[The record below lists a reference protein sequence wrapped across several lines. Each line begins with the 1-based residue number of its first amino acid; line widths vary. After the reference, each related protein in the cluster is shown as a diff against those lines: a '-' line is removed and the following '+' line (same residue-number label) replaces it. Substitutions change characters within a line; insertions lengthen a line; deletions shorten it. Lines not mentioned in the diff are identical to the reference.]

1 MSHDTT
7 LSDGVTLPE
16 NTPEIIS
23 SEVTALP
30 EASTQDI
37 RRIVEG
43 TNTENVPFTEGT
55 FNTEDNKSSFE
66 MQSLSPGASE
76 VETEVT
82 EEELA
87 LIAAELIAQG
97 KIQAQ
102 FAAEWEEAEADG
114 KEVANYT
121 GSVGLLRGGTRQIAK
136 LILAGLVW
144 LTASDWGTAKA
155 HADPISLSA
164 NTPNP
169 DAKGGSGT
177 ERVKEM
183 HLSEEEILRLE
194 LIENRN
200 ISLEEF
206 KRLST
211 CKSGQAADL
220 WNDHRK
226 AEMHNEENPGAK
238 PKESPIDT
246 IWKKEGAATKNPII
260 FFSAEES
267 VVEGGNVIMVKKYYL
282 VAIRPNTATRE
293 PYYLTWTG
301 YLGTNEKKAEL
312 TARYLLSKM

>member
-1 MSHDTT
+1 MVKLDDVRGGEATEPEEGRHIPD
-7 LSDGVTLPE
+7 LPKGATE
-16 NTPEIIS
+16 EILL
-23 SEVTALP
+23 VL
-30 EASTQDI
+30 
-37 RRIVEG
+37 EG
-43 TNTENVPFTEGT
+43 EQQEGVPFTEGT

-164 NTPNP
+164 NAPNP
-169 DAKGGSGT
+169 DAGSARVEKKELTGEEIIRLERT
-177 ERVKEM
+177 ERRHVSLDDFVKTKDCR
-183 HLSEEEILRLE
+183 SEAAARLWVE
-194 LIENRN
+194 HQKIERN
-200 ISLEEF
+200 NTESKQQNPNAKLEPDVIDVVWNGEGKIRASCKFCVF
-206 KRLST
+206 KIETSIQDENGSIVPVTKYFLVST
-211 CKSGQAADL
+211 SPDSVT
-220 WNDHRK
+220 RRP
-226 AEMHNEENPGAK
+226 HNL
-238 PKESPIDT
+238 
-246 IWKKEGAATKNPII
+246 
-260 FFSAEES
+260 FFSAYAGLNEDR
-267 VVEGGNVIMVKKYYL
+267 
-282 VAIRPNTATRE
+282 AIRA
-293 PYYLTWTG
+293 
-301 YLGTNEKKAEL
+301 AEVL
-312 TARYLLSKM
+312 ASKL